1 MPRKFHGALLVGLAA
16 LAGVGATGVAADRS
30 DRLDRFRE
38 LAASRLGLAQILD
51 AEPSTDAYREIYEV
65 LDDEIVENLAS
76 GGPFASLDFLQD
88 RLDAFA
94 EVWGGATLHLVR
106 AGGLFVGAFVLDERS
121 AANSVR
127 VYGRLAAEGPALLT
141 ALYREGRPTVYV
153 LPGAGDGG
161 ALVVA
166 WEGAPSGR
174 GMRPL
179 RVDLLRRDG
188 DGVRVAWSTAELF
201 ADGLLARSWSV
212 RGGDVRIRYEV
223 RYPGWAPGCDGQT
236 EQEDVYRVAPAA
248 AVVRV
253 ARQEHDAWHRDLHAA
268 VGRLVSAL
276 AARDET
282 ALTALV
288 PDRALRTQL
297 PSTLR
302 PEPACDAR
310 EGAGGDAVSVAAAA
324 GRQPWELTFR
334 QVGARWRLTGASR
347 VLQ

>member
-1 MPRKFHGALLVGLAA
+1 VPGKFYGALLLA
-16 LAGVGATGVAADRS
+16 LAVLAGGGPAAVAIEPS

-38 LAASRLGLAQILD
+38 LATSQLGLAQID
-51 AEPSTDAYREIYEV
+51 ADPSADAYREIYAV
-65 LDDEIVENLAS
+65 LDDEVVENLAA

-94 EVWGGATLHLVR
+94 EAWGGATLRLVR
-106 AGGLFVGAFVLDERS
+106 AGGLLVGAFVLDERS

-127 VYGRLAAEGPALLT
+127 VYGRLAGEGPALLT
-141 ALYREGRPTVYV
+141 ALYREGRPSVYV
-153 LPGAGDGG
+153 LPGAREGG
-161 ALVVA
+161 ALVAA
-166 WEGAPSGR
+166 WEGAPSGW

-188 DGVRVAWSTAELF
+188 DGVRVVWSTAELF

-236 EQEDVYRVAPAA
+236 EQEDVYRVASAA
-248 AVVRV
+248 AVVRI

-276 AARDET
+276 AAGDET
-282 ALTALV
+282 TLTALV
-288 PDRALRTQL
+288 PDRTLRSLL

-302 PEPACDAR
+302 LEPACDAR

-324 GRQPWELTFR
+324 GRQPWVLTFR
-334 QVGARWRLTGASR
+334 RVGARWRLTGASR

>member
-1 MPRKFHGALLVGLAA
+1 VRRKLYGALLVGLAV
-16 LAGVGATGVAADRS
+16 LVGVGPAVMAADLS

-51 AEPSTDAYREIYEV
+51 ADPSTDTYREIYAV
-65 LDDEIVENLAS
+65 LDDEIVENLGA

-94 EVWGGATLHLVR
+94 DAWGGATLRLVR
-106 AGGLFVGAFVLDERS
+106 AGGLLVGAFVLDERS
-121 AANSVR
+121 TANSVR
-127 VYGRLAAEGPALLT
+127 MYGRLAGEGPALLT

-153 LPGAGDGG
+153 LPGARDGG

-166 WEGAPSGR
+166 WEGAPAGW

-188 DGVRVAWSTAELF
+188 DGVRVVWSTAELF
-201 ADGLLARSWSV
+201 ADGLLVRSWSV

-282 ALTALV
+282 TLTALV

-302 PEPACDAR
+302 PEPVCDAR
-310 EGAGGDAVSVAAAA
+310 EGAGGEAVSVAAVAD
-324 GRQPWELTFR
+324 RQPWGLTFR
-334 QVGARWRLTGASR
+334 RVGARWRLTGATR